1 VRILITEDDQSLA
14 EALQF
19 SLTQSGYAVDR
30 VDNGAAADAALKG
43 DVFGLLILDLGLP
56 KLDGFEVLRR
66 LRRRNSGLP
75 VLILSGRDKPE
86 EKVLGLELG
95 ADDYLVKPFSLHELQ
110 ARVRALLRRGQGSA
124 TALISYAGLSF
135 DTVSRVA
142 SIDGRA
148 LTLSVQETGV
158 LETLLARFGRVVS
171 KEHLV
176 EQLYSYD
183 KEVSHNAI
191 EVYVHRLRK
200 KLPGVGVTVRTL
212 YGRGY
217 LLDYRY
223 WDNAGF
229 NMRNLDEYSA
239 ALGVRIGRY
248 VKLRGEYG
256 FRDVGLVRGARAALP
271 AIDDEHWFG
280 VDVGVAF

>member
-1 VRILITEDDQSLA
+1 MRILITEDDAALA

-19 SLTQSGYAVDR
+19 SLKQSGYAVDW
-30 VDNGAAADAALKG
+30 VSNGAAADEALKG

-75 VLILSGRDKPE
+75 VLILSGREDPE
-86 EKVLGLELG
+86 EKVLGLDLG
-95 ADDYLVKPFSLHELQ
+95 ADDYLVKPFSLNELR
-110 ARVRALLRRGQGSA
+110 ARVRALLRRGQGNA
-124 TALISYAGLSF
+124 VALVSYGGLSF
-135 DTVSRVA
+135 DTVGRVA

-171 KEHLV
+171 KEQLV

-200 KLPGVGVTVRTL
+200 KLAGVGVTVRTL

-217 LLDYRY
+217 LLDY
-223 WDNAGF
+223 F
-229 NMRNLDEYSA
+229 NS
-239 ALGVRIGRY
+239 
-248 VKLRGEYG
+248 
-256 FRDVGLVRGARAALP
+256 
-271 AIDDEHWFG
+271 
-280 VDVGVAF
+280 